1 MDSFERKDQ
10 PNITLVDQVKSV
22 INDKIAR
29 RQFVAGDKLP
39 SIRAIAQKMGVSKST
54 VVDAYDGLVAQGV
67 IRSRKGAG
75 FYVAGHL
82 PPLSLA
88 HLGPQVTQDIDP
100 LKITRQSLDAQKDY
114 LKPGCGWLPSSWMP
128 EEDIQKTLRS
138 LSRSKLSNLTDYSTC
153 SGLPVLRQLLS
164 RKVADKG
171 IEAGA
176 SQILLTESGTQ
187 ALDLIC
193 RFLLEPNDTV
203 LIDDPCY
210 FNFQALLKAHRV
222 NVIST
227 PYTIN
232 GPDLD
237 KFKATI
243 IAQKPRLYITN
254 SAIHNPTGAVLSAK
268 VAYQVLKIAE
278 QHDVIIVEDDIF
290 GDLEDIPAPRLAALD
305 GLNRVIHIGSFSKTL
320 SASIRCGYI
329 AARTDWVDEIIDLK
343 LATSFGG
350 GAFSSQLLYSLLNSG
365 SYRKHVSSLQ
375 SRLSDARSVVSE
387 RLTNIGITPLQ
398 GTSSGMF
405 LWCQLPDGLDSVEF
419 ARAAFAKNVVLAP
432 GNAFSHA
439 QTSANFMR
447 INVAQSLHASIVP
460 ILEDAM
466 IQS

>member
-1 MDSFERKDQ
+1 MDNFEHETQ
-10 PNITLVDQVKSV
+10 PNATLVDQVKAA
-22 INDKIAR
+22 INNKIAGR
-29 RQFVAGDKLP
+29 LVVAGDKLP
-39 SIRAIAQKMGVSKST
+39 SIRGMAQKMGVSKST
-54 VVDAYDGLVAQGV
+54 VVDAYDGLVAEGI
-67 IRSRKGAG
+67 IRARKGAG

-88 HLGPQVTQDIDP
+88 QLGPEITQDIDP
-100 LKITRQSLDAQKDY
+100 LKITRQSLDSQKDC

-128 EEDIQKTLRS
+128 EEDIQKALRA

-153 SGLPVLRQLLS
+153 NGLPALRQLLS

-171 IEAGA
+171 IDANA

-210 FNFQALLKAHRV
+210 FNFQALLRAHRV

-227 PYTIN
+227 PYTLN
-232 GPDLD
+232 GPDLER
-237 KFKATI
+237 FEAAIVT
-243 IAQKPRLYITN
+243 QKPRLYITN

-278 QHDVIIVEDDIF
+278 QHNVTIVEDDIF
-290 GDLEDIPAPRLAALD
+290 GDLEETPAPRLAALD
-305 GLNRVIHIGSFSKTL
+305 GLNRVIQIGSFSKTL

-329 AARTDWVDEIIDLK
+329 AARGDWIDEIVDLK

-365 SYRKHVSSLQ
+365 SYRKHVNNLQ
-375 SRLSDARSVVSE
+375 SRLSDARSIVSD
-387 RLTNIGITPLQ
+387 RLINIGITPWR
-398 GTSSGMF
+398 GTNSGMF
-405 LWCQLPDGLDSVEF
+405 LWCKLPRGLDSVQI
-419 ARAAFAKNVVLAP
+419 ARAAYEKNVVLAP

-439 QTSANFMR
+439 QTSGSFMR
-447 INVAQSLHASIVP
+447 INVAQSMHPSIMP
-460 ILEDAM
+460 ILEDA
-466 IQS
+466 IKQI

>member
-203 LIDDPCY
+203 LIDPCY

-278 QHDVIIVEDDIF
+278 T
-290 GDLEDIPAPRLAALD
+290 A
-305 GLNRVIHIGSFSKTL
+305 
-320 SASIRCGYI
+320 RCDH
-329 AARTDWVDEIIDLK
+329 R
-343 LATSFGG
+343 
-350 GAFSSQLLYSLLNSG
+350 
-365 SYRKHVSSLQ
+365 
-375 SRLSDARSVVSE
+375 
-387 RLTNIGITPLQ
+387 
-398 GTSSGMF
+398 
-405 LWCQLPDGLDSVEF
+405 
-419 ARAAFAKNVVLAP
+419 
-432 GNAFSHA
+432 
-439 QTSANFMR
+439 
-447 INVAQSLHASIVP
+447 
-460 ILEDAM
+460 
-466 IQS
+466 

>member
-67 IRSRKGAG
+67 IRSRK
-75 FYVAGHL
+75 
-82 PPLSLA
+82 
-88 HLGPQVTQDIDP
+88 DP

-278 QHDVIIVEDDIF
+278 T
-290 GDLEDIPAPRLAALD
+290 A
-305 GLNRVIHIGSFSKTL
+305 
-320 SASIRCGYI
+320 RCDH
-329 AARTDWVDEIIDLK
+329 R
-343 LATSFGG
+343 
-350 GAFSSQLLYSLLNSG
+350 
-365 SYRKHVSSLQ
+365 
-375 SRLSDARSVVSE
+375 
-387 RLTNIGITPLQ
+387 
-398 GTSSGMF
+398 
-405 LWCQLPDGLDSVEF
+405 
-419 ARAAFAKNVVLAP
+419 
-432 GNAFSHA
+432 
-439 QTSANFMR
+439 
-447 INVAQSLHASIVP
+447 
-460 ILEDAM
+460 
-466 IQS
+466 

>member
-1 MDSFERKDQ
+1 M
-10 PNITLVDQVKSV
+10 
-22 INDKIAR
+22 
-29 RQFVAGDKLP
+29 
-39 SIRAIAQKMGVSKST
+39 
-54 VVDAYDGLVAQGV
+54 
-67 IRSRKGAG
+67 
-75 FYVAGHL
+75 
-82 PPLSLA
+82 
-88 HLGPQVTQDIDP
+88 
-100 LKITRQSLDAQKDY
+100 
-114 LKPGCGWLPSSWMP
+114 
-128 EEDIQKTLRS
+128 
-138 LSRSKLSNLTDYSTC
+138 
-153 SGLPVLRQLLS
+153 
-164 RKVADKG
+164 
-171 IEAGA
+171 
-176 SQILLTESGTQ
+176 
-187 ALDLIC
+187 
-193 RFLLEPNDTV
+193 
-203 LIDDPCY
+203 
-210 FNFQALLKAHRV
+210 
-222 NVIST
+222 
-227 PYTIN
+227 
-232 GPDLD
+232 
-237 KFKATI
+237 
-243 IAQKPRLYITN
+243 
-254 SAIHNPTGAVLSAK
+254 
-268 VAYQVLKIAE
+268 
-278 QHDVIIVEDDIF
+278 IIVEDDIF

-460 ILEDAM
+460 ILKDAM